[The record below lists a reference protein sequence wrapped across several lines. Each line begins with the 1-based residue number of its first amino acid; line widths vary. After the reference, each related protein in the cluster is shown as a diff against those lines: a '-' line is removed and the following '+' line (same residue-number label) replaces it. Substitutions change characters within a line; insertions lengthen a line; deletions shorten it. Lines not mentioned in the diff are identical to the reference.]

1 MLDIVSIACR
11 SSSAS
16 APVCASRANDA
27 PQHPHDLVERVLP
40 VRVEVAF
47 ECAAHGLGPRS
58 EALGGEVAD
67 PPHLVDRAEVREQH
81 EAVGGPLADAL
92 DRGER
97 ELEVVV
103 GRRRRRSERARI
115 RRVDAERVTGEDGAR
130 RGIRERDVVLG
141 VARGR
146 ERLQVPR
153 AQLDAVAVGERAD
166 PLDRNGFDGTE
177 ERPGGLA
184 TVDRR
189 HARYQTRGVGQV
201 SRAAFVH
208 PDGRVREALGDPPYP
223 ARVVEVDVRDGDV
236 RQVGR
241 VRSRAARVPRRRVR
255 RRCSVRSRRSRA
267 RRLRAGRRPCSARAR
282 RRTYRSR

>member
-1 MLDIVSIACR
+1 M
-11 SSSAS
+11 
-16 APVCASRANDA
+16 
-27 PQHPHDLVERVLP
+27 
-40 VRVEVAF
+40 
-47 ECAAHGLGPRS
+47 
-58 EALGGEVAD
+58 
-67 PPHLVDRAEVREQH
+67 REQH
-81 EAVGGPLADAL
+81 EAVAGPLADAL

-146 ERLQVPR
+146 ERLQVPT
-153 AQLDAVAVGERAD
+153 AELDAVAVGERAD

-201 SRAAFVH
+201 SRTAFVH

-236 RQVGR
+236 RQVGGSDPEPLESRDDGFEGGARSGLDDRGLVGFEQVGGR
-241 VRSRAARVPRRRVR
+241 VALAPAVERIDRGDASRDLEHDRLHVASLRVCRRAMLRSGAKGGV
-255 RRCSVRSRRSRA
+255 
-267 RRLRAGRRPCSARAR
+267 GW
-282 RRTYRSR
+282 